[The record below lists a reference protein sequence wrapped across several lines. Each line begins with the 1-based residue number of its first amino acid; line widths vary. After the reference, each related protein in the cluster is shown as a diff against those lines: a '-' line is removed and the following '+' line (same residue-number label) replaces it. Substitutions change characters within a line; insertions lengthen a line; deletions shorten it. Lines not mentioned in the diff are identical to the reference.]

1 MISAAFATDDVE
13 EIVQAGLSV
22 IPRNSRLA
30 EAVKDVLNWSVEFDD
45 WRDTLSKIYERYG
58 SYHPVHTVNNAAVV
72 LMGLLYS
79 GGDYGKSIAVSVMGG
94 LDTDCNGATV
104 GSILGVIL
112 GAEALPERWVKPLN
126 DLVESYVMGYNGS
139 RVSELAER
147 TFRMAKK
154 TVEV

>member
-1 MISAAFATDDVE
+1 M
-13 EIVQAGLSV
+13 
-22 IPRNSRLA
+22 
-30 EAVKDVLNWSVEFDD
+30 
-45 WRDTLSKIYERYG
+45 
-58 SYHPVHTVNNAAVV
+58 
-72 LMGLLYS
+72 
-79 GGDYGKSIAVSVMGG
+79 GGDYGKSIAISVMGG

-112 GAEALPERWVKPLN
+112 GAEALPEKWVKPLN
-126 DLVESYVMGYNGS
+126 DLVESYVVGYNGS

>member
-1 MISAAFATDDVE
+1 V
-13 EIVQAGLSV
+13 
-22 IPRNSRLA
+22 
-30 EAVKDVLNWSVEFDD
+30 
-45 WRDTLSKIYERYG
+45 
-58 SYHPVHTVNNAAVV
+58 
-72 LMGLLYS
+72 
-79 GGDYGKSIAVSVMGG
+79 GGDYGKSIAISVMGG

-112 GAEALPERWVKPLN
+112 GAEALPEKWVKPLN
-126 DLVESYVMGYNGS
+126 DLVESYVVGYNGS